1 MTSSLWSLVE
11 LAARPL
17 DRDERD
23 AVLGDSLEAG
33 DSSWRALS
41 GVLGFVL
48 RRQLLLWKGWRPWL
62 AFGFAVPCTWLLMVV
77 SLSVTC
83 TSERLL
89 GLNLGHWAPTGHEG
103 LFLLL
108 CHIFLLVAWSWTSG
122 FAIGSLSPRT
132 LWTNVALFLLLAHY
146 LHHMY
151 IVAAPVEAMHG
162 AVAGGFPFHG
172 SLLSLA
178 PLAPFLFV
186 LPAVWG
192 VRQGLHTIR
201 LRMAP
206 ALLLAVVITLLAA
219 SAWINNALWVFN
231 WLLVCPALYLVSTA
245 RRSETNRS
253 RQVQRSERTS
263 L

>member
-1 MTSSLWSLVE
+1 MARLSVKALKKSPSGKCLIGALYTTIERLEGKGLITTWMGEATAERGGRAKRMVRVTGKGTRAAKEFYEVMMRVSSGASWAVGRAGEAFMTSSLWSLVE

-89 GLNLGHWAPTGHEG
+89 GLNLFSPGPHRARR
-103 LFLLL
+103 LLSASL
-108 CHIFLLVAWSWTSG
+108 PHLPARRMVMDERLRDWISFAADSLDERGPVSTSG
-122 FAIGSLSPRT
+122 SLPPSH
-132 LWTNVALFLLLAHY
+132 VH
-146 LHHMY
+146 
-151 IVAAPVEAMHG
+151 
-162 AVAGGFPFHG
+162 
-172 SLLSLA
+172 
-178 PLAPFLFV
+178 
-186 LPAVWG
+186 
-192 VRQGLHTIR
+192 
-201 LRMAP
+201 
-206 ALLLAVVITLLAA
+206 
-219 SAWINNALWVFN
+219 
-231 WLLVCPALYLVSTA
+231 
-245 RRSETNRS
+245 RRSTG
-253 RQVQRSERTS
+253 
-263 L
+263 